1 MTGSMLDSGPVRV
14 LVIDDEPNVLAAYR
28 ELLPRLAVAASR
40 EADLLRARLFNKPAP
55 QSEEATHFEVHTE
68 EQAEAGV
75 EAVRSRLASGRGFD
89 LVFLDMRMPPGR
101 DGAWAAAAMR
111 ALDPQLDIVIATAYS
126 DIDPADLSAR
136 IPPAE
141 KLFYLQKPFHAHEVR
156 QLAVALGKKARAE
169 AHLRRL
175 AYFDLLTG
183 LGNREFA
190 REQVASALA
199 TSQSLGHKLGV
210 LVIDLDNF
218 KRINDTLGHSV
229 GDEVLK
235 AAALRLEAALRE
247 DAPASG
253 DRRQLARLGGDEF
266 LALLPELRDENAA
279 AAVATRFVRALAA
292 PLYANDHAFVVTPSI
307 GIAVAPGD
315 GSDLETLLRNA
326 DLAMYYAKRSGRD
339 TFRHYDTSMNESAL
353 ESLTMEHQLRGAIE
367 RGELSLHYQPQLDLR
382 SGRVAGMEALL
393 RWRNAELGDVPPLE
407 FIGLAEET
415 GQIHAIGDWVLHA
428 ACAQASRWISAGL
441 PLERIAVNV
450 SAVQLAR
457 PAFVERLQ
465 HALAENGLAP
475 GALEIEITETAL
487 VANLESA
494 RAMLARI
501 KALGVQIAIDDF
513 GVGYSNMNQLKQLH
527 IDRVK
532 MDRSFVTGI
541 DSSERDRAIAVA
553 ILAMA
558 REMNLRVT
566 AEGVEDEAQLDVL
579 AAQHCDEIQG
589 YLVSR
594 PMGPEQAGAYLRN
607 FTVAKRC
614 EG

>member
-1 MTGSMLDSGPVRV
+1 MLEADFVRV
-14 LVIDDEPNVLAAYR
+14 LVVDDDASVLAAYR
-28 ELLPRLAVAASR
+28 AVLASPAAPALG
-40 EADLLRARLFNKPAP
+40 EAEQLRARLFNKPERQA
-55 QSEEATHFEVHTE
+55 EAATQFEVQTA

-75 EAVRSRLASGRGFD
+75 EAVRTQLASGRGFD
-89 LVFLDMRMPPGR
+89 VVFLDMRMPPGR
-101 DGAWAAAAMR
+101 DGVWAAAAMR
-111 ALDPQLDIVIATAYS
+111 ALDPNLDLVIATAYS
-126 DIDPADLSAR
+126 DTDPAELSQR

-169 AHLRRL
+169 TQLRRL
-175 AYFDLLTG
+175 AYFDVLTG
-183 LGNREFA
+183 LANRELA
-190 REQVASALA
+190 REFVTQALA
-199 TSQSLGHKLGV
+199 QRGQHPLGV
-210 LVIDLDNF
+210 LIVDLDNF

-235 AAALRLEAALRE
+235 AVAQRLQAALSEGAARG
-247 DAPASG
+247 DAQS
-253 DRRQLARLGGDEF
+253 RVARLGGDEF
-266 LALLPELRDENAA
+266 LVLLPQLNDDDDDAA
-279 AAVATRFVRALAA
+279 AAATRIARSLAA
-292 PLYANDHAFVVTPSI
+292 PIRVGDRQFVITTSI
-307 GIAVAPGD
+307 GVAVSPGD
-315 GSDLETLLRNA
+315 GGDLETLLRNA

-339 TFRHYDTSMNESAL
+339 TFRRYDAAMNENAL
-353 ESLTMEHQLRGAIE
+353 MSLTMEHQLRGAIE

-382 SGRVAGMEALL
+382 TGRVAGMEALL

-407 FIGLAEET
+407 FVTLAEET

-428 ACAQASRWISAGL
+428 ACAQASHWIAAGT

-450 SAVQLAR
+450 SGAQLAR
-457 PAFVERLQ
+457 PEFVDRVR
-465 HALAENGLAP
+465 HALAESGLAA

-494 RAMLARI
+494 REMMARI

-513 GVGYSNMNQLKQLH
+513 GVGYSNMNQLKQLAV
-527 IDRVK
+527 DRVK

-541 DSSERDRAIAVA
+541 DTNERDRAIAVA

-579 AAQHCDEIQG
+579 EAQHCDEIQG

-594 PMGPEQAGAYLRN
+594 PMDAERAGAYLRG
-607 FTVAKRC
+607 FVQVKRAAR
-614 EG
+614 

>member
-1 MTGSMLDSGPVRV
+1 MSEAMLEADLVRV
-14 LVIDDEPNVLAAYR
+14 LVVDDDASVLVAYRDVLAS
-28 ELLPRLAVAASR
+28 AASTAQS
-40 EADLLRARLFNKPAP
+40 ETEQLRARLFNKPAP
-55 QSEEATHFEVHTE
+55 RTEAATRFEVHSA

-75 EAVRSRLASGRGFD
+75 EAVRAQLASGCGFD
-89 LVFLDMRMPPGR
+89 VVFLDMRMPPGH

-111 ALDPQLDIVIATAYS
+111 ALDPNLDIVIATAYS
-126 DIDPADLSAR
+126 DTDPAELSMR

-175 AYFDLLTG
+175 AYFDVLTG
-183 LGNREFA
+183 LANRELA
-190 REQVASALA
+190 REHVANALA
-199 TSQSLGHKLGV
+199 RNVQPLGV
-210 LVIDLDNF
+210 LVVDLDNF

-235 AAALRLEAALRE
+235 AAAQRLAAALRE
-247 DAPASG
+247 DAGAGEAQPE
-253 DRRQLARLGGDEF
+253 LARMGGDEF
-266 LALLPELRDENAA
+266 LVLLPELRDASA
-279 AAVATRFVRALAA
+279 GAAVVAKRIARALAA
-292 PLYANDHAFVVTPSI
+292 PIRVGDHQFVVTPSI
-307 GIAVAPGD
+307 GIAVSPGD
-315 GSDLETLLRNA
+315 GADLETLLRNA
-326 DLAMYYAKRSGRD
+326 DLAMYYAKRAGRD
-339 TFRHYDTSMNESAL
+339 TFRHYDAAMNASAL
-353 ESLTMEHQLRGAIE
+353 MSLTMELQLRGALE

-407 FIGLAEET
+407 FVALAEET
-415 GQIHAIGDWVLHA
+415 GQIHAIGDWVLHT
-428 ACAQASRWISAGL
+428 ACAQASRWIAAGT

-457 PAFVERLQ
+457 PAFAERVV
-465 HALAENGLAP
+465 HALAESGLAAS
-475 GALEIEITETAL
+475 ALEIEITETAL
-487 VANLESA
+487 VANLDSA
-494 RAMLARI
+494 REMLARI

-513 GVGYSNMNQLKQLH
+513 GVGYSNMNQLKQLA

-541 DSSERDRAIAVA
+541 DTNERDRAIAVA

-558 REMNLRVT
+558 REMNLSVT

-579 AAQHCDEIQG
+579 EAQHCDEIQG
-589 YLVSR
+589 YFVSR
-594 PMGPEQAGAYLRN
+594 PMAVEQAGAYLRG
-607 FTVAKRC
+607 FGARKRG